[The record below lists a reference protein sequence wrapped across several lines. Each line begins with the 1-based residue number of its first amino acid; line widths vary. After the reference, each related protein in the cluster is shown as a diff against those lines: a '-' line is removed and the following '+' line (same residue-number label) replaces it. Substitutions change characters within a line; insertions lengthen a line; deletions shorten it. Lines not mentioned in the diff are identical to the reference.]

1 MLKLKLCK
9 RNNIMLKKPE
19 LVTLFIFLLIS
30 FSIVKADVGVGITYT
45 SEELFLADEFKENCI
60 NYKIYNPFDTG
71 VTAIISVDGEI
82 KPLVTRIEPNNFF
95 LPAFNGSDKDIPGKL
110 ANNQPI
116 KVCFKAKVFRWPPFY
131 PLNLNGVIIAGA
143 ARGNVAGTGSST
155 VSSVQAPLI
164 LRVGSMKSFY
174 NFVIVSV
181 IIIVVLIIL
190 VMKAKN
196 KIPKR
201 EKKYC
206 SKCGKKFSA
215 KNRFCPN
222 CGGELGPA

>member
-1 MLKLKLCK
+1 MF
-9 RNNIMLKKPE
+9 KKCTE
-19 LVTLFIFLLIS
+19 LTFLFIFFLL
-30 FSIVKADVGVGITYT
+30 FLSIIKADVGVGITYT
-45 SEELFLADEFKENCI
+45 YEELFLTDEFQENCI
-60 NYKIYNPFDTG
+60 NYKIYNPFDTD

-82 KPLVTRIEPNNFF
+82 APLVTRIEPKQFF

-116 KVCFKAKVFRWPPFY
+116 KVCFKPKLLRWLPFY
-131 PLNLNGVIIAGA
+131 PINLNGVVIAGA

-164 LRVGSMKSFY
+164 LRVGSMRSFY

-206 SKCGKKFSA
+206 KKCGKKLSV
-215 KNRFCPN
+215 KNKFCPN
-222 CGGELGPA
+222 CGGELEPV